1 MKSLPSDATVKNVRK
16 GIISS
21 GLTARYKHI
30 SAIRFADSSFSSRSF
45 LLPVRNKND
54 RYATSGKRT
63 VGWVIRIVEKFVKKK
78 TLPSLIL
85 RCVRRGGRIISDL
98 TLNPRQRIN
107 VYSIHVHSAVAK
119 RGLPCVLPSLGQFVC
134 VKPRIHE

>member
-78 TLPSLIL
+78 NPPVTDITMCPPRRTYNFRPDVESSSTYKCIL
-85 RCVRRGGRIISDL
+85 HTRPFRCRETRL
-98 TLNPRQRIN
+98 AMCP
-107 VYSIHVHSAVAK
+107 AVSWA
-119 RGLPCVLPSLGQFVC
+119 VC
-134 VKPRIHE
+134 LR